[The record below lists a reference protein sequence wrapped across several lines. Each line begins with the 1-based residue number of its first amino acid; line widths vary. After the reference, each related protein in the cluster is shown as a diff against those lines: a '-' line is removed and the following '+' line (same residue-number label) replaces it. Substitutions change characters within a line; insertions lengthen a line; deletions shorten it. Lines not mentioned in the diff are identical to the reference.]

1 MLFWSLVARF
11 LFCCIYAREYIYG
24 SSNII
29 SSLFFVYCCVSK
41 RMVRVS
47 LIYIYIL
54 LRYIR
59 CCLSLLGQRGDTV
72 RTYQFVVLC
81 LLTLFINVQAGPS
94 FTAGAGGPGGLRRS
108 TSSSSSGRR
117 SSTSAFSLGT
127 GSVRGPGSWT
137 RGSAGDR
144 SSTSTASSKVSG
156 PSSGAG
162 SLDENAKLPVT
173 VTAVT
178 VGADAVGAAGAVA
191 SVETEGV
198 SAVPKG
204 GVDARAILSPAQEH
218 EEEDEE
224 GEATPSEVVTPIKL
238 ADDMG
243 GGEGR
248 ENMDTAAAEAAA
260 GGAVGCAGESGD
272 GATAVSNPGRE
283 ASFGT
288 VSSAMFMSGC
298 DDARWGR

>member
-1 MLFWSLVARF
+1 M
-11 LFCCIYAREYIYG
+11 
-24 SSNII
+24 I
-29 SSLFFVYCCVSK
+29 SY
-41 RMVRVS
+41 
-47 LIYIYIL
+47 
-54 LRYIR
+54 
-59 CCLSLLGQRGDTV
+59 
-72 RTYQFVVLC
+72 
-81 LLTLFINVQAGPS
+81 QAGPS

-162 SLDENAKLPVT
+162 SLDENDKPAAAT
-173 VTAVT
+173 
-178 VGADAVGAAGAVA
+178 ADAGGRGGVGGVGDGGVA
-191 SVETEGV
+191 SVEMEGMTV
-198 SAVPKG
+198 VPKG
-204 GVDARAILSPAQEH
+204 PGDARAMLSPAQEH
-218 EEEDEE
+218 DEEDEE
-224 GEATPSEVVTPIKL
+224 GEASPSVGVIPVTL
-238 ADDMG
+238 TDDMG

-248 ENMDTAAAEAAA
+248 ENINTAAAKAAV
-260 GGAVGCAGESGD
+260 GGTMGCAGMDCDGD
-272 GATAVSNPGRE
+272 AAAASNPGRE

-298 DDARWGR
+298 DDARWVEVYGTAVELVFVNSFCPGDTVCTNLYCVVG